1 MAARKNGTGDS
12 SAEPRRLVIVE
23 SPTKARKI
31 APYLGSN
38 YVVEA
43 SVGHIRDLPRGAAD
57 VPAKYKGE
65 PWARLG
71 VDVDHDFEALY
82 VVSPEKKGK
91 VAELKSLLKDADEL
105 YLATDPDREGEA
117 IAWHLLETLNPKV
130 PVRRMVFHEITK
142 PAILAAAAD
151 TRDLDQDLVDA
162 QETRRILDRLYG
174 YEVSPVL
181 WKKVMPK
188 LSAGRVQSVATR
200 IIVQRERERMAFR
213 SAEYWDISATL
224 DAGAEAS
231 PRSFGARLVN
241 VDGNRVAAGR
251 DFGADGKLKT
261 ESVTVLDEPRAR
273 RLAEALEGVD
283 LTVASAEDKPYTR
296 KPYPPFMTSTLQQ
309 EAGRKLRFSSERTM
323 RVAQRLYENGYI
335 TYMRTDSTSL
345 SASAVSAA
353 RAQATELYGPEYVH
367 PTPRQYTRKVKN
379 AQEAHEA
386 IRPAG
391 DVFQTPGQLHSALQT
406 DEFRLYELIWQRTVA
421 SQMADLRGTTLT
433 LRITG
438 TAGTGEECTFSASGR
453 TITFAGFLKA
463 YVESVDDEAGGQTDD
478 AESRLPALKAGQ
490 AVTATKLDPDG
501 HTTNPP
507 ARFTEASLIKTLE
520 ELGIGRPSTY
530 SSIIKTILDRGYV
543 YKRGSALVPSW
554 VAFSVIAL
562 LEAHFGRLVDFDF
575 TAGMEDDLDAIA
587 GGRER
592 RGDWLQNFYFGGE
605 TGAEGSVARSG
616 GLKKMVGQNL
626 EEIDAR
632 TINSIRLFDD
642 SEGREIHVRVGR
654 YGPYLERMVKN
665 DDDPDGDPISQR
677 ANLPD
682 DLPPDELTLDFAEK
696 LFATPQEGR
705 KLGVDP
711 LTGHDIVA
719 KEGRFG
725 PYVTEILPEPEPE
738 PTPPQPDIVPI
749 PTGNDGDGGGGVKT
763 AVKKAAAKKAPA
775 KKAAAKKATGPKP
788 RTGSLLKS
796 MDLATI
802 TLEDAL
808 KLLSLPRIVGVDPE
822 SKEEITAQNGRYG
835 PYLKKGT
842 DSRSLADEDQMFTV
856 SLEEAL
862 KIYAEPKRRGRQGE
876 AKPPLRELGVD
887 PISEKPMVIKDGRF
901 GPYVTDGETN
911 ASLRKDDEVESITDD
926 RASELL
932 ADRRARGPVKKKAP
946 AKKAAAKK
954 APAKKTAAKKAPAK
968 KAAAKKTA
976 TKTTATKT
984 TAAKK
989 APVKKAPAKKTESE

>member
-23 SPTKARKI
+23 SPTKAKKI

-976 TKTTATKT
+976 TKTTA
-984 TAAKK
+984 AKK